1 MIVEVVVEGVLP
13 APASVIGVKVALVKV
28 AVGVI
33 PCSGATLSALRHENP
48 STVPQANGRILG
60 QQHGTRHRKVATEP
74 TVPEFH
80 ILIRGGGFSALLVEG
95 RQPVTLPV
103 VPFHSLPARSPT
115 P

>member
-28 AVGVI
+28 AI
-33 PCSGATLSALRHENP
+33 SMTPCSGATLSALRHENP

-60 QQHGTRHRKVATEP
+60 QQHRHRKVATEP

-80 ILIRGGGFSALLVEG
+80 ILVRGAG
-95 RQPVTLPV
+95 
-103 VPFHSLPARSPT
+103 SP
-115 P
+115 PYSSRGVNR